1 MGPRVNQHTFYT
13 RFPQSVE
20 ILASEERFWNSWVT
34 DFDGGH
40 HSNTRNVPQ
49 APRCPSAPPA
59 EKLWTRLEPLC
70 SHMFRPFLR
79 LERPAQPGE
88 LGRQLEQPGSRRF
101 KLLDDPRQGS
111 GETRLA
117 PCEEDV

>member
-49 APRCPSAPPA
+49 APRCPSSPPA

-70 SHMFRPFLR
+70 SQMFRPLLAIR
-79 LERPAQPGE
+79 TAGSAGRAREAARAAGE
-88 LGRQLEQPGSRRF
+88 SSFQ
-101 KLLDDPRQGS
+101 
-111 GETRLA
+111 A
-117 PCEEDV
+117 P